1 MKDVI
6 DITTRILDR
15 ELNEFK
21 SAFLET
27 VKNNPHASRDPTN
40 NILPNKHLIQKQK
53 QLTRK
58 DLNIEQQAAIKG
70 YYDYLE
76 KVIEFELSELMIANS
91 NGKQSSK
98 PGTSKAMKYDI
109 KKVR

>member
-27 VKNNPHASRDPTN
+27 LKNNPHASRDPTN
-40 NILPNKHLIQKQK
+40 NILPNLIQKQK

-76 KVIEFELSELMIANS
+76 KVIELELSEINLRQLANP
-91 NGKQSSK
+91 NPKSK
-98 PGTSKAMKYDI
+98 TGTMSYVI
-109 KKVR
+109 KKAR